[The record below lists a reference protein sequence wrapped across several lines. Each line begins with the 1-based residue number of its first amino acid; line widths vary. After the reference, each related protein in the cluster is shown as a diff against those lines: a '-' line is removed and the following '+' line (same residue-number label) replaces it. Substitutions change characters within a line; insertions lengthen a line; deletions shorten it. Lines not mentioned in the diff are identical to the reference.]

1 MTGEIWH
8 KQVDS
13 LRTVPFKLN
22 GYCNDSRY
30 QRLKNRLYGNIIQTE
45 KGILIDELFL
55 IDYGEVF
62 VANITPIIDTTAGS
76 AIFRMH
82 LITRVY
88 AVGTWEKG
96 RPDEFDLD
104 LFLPANLQGQEL
116 LDFYQRILLH
126 SRICPVNFY
135 YV

>member
-1 MTGEIWH
+1 MIVFAFILTIIVLVNWCGYSSVGENHLKLIGNVQHVWQLTGEMWH

-13 LRTVPFKLN
+13 LRTVLFKLI

-55 IDYGEVF
+55 IDYGGVF
-62 VANITPIIDTTAGS
+62 VANITPIIDATGS
-76 AIFRMH
+76 VIFRMH

-88 AVGTWEKG
+88 AVGT
-96 RPDEFDLD
+96 
-104 LFLPANLQGQEL
+104 
-116 LDFYQRILLH
+116 
-126 SRICPVNFY
+126 
-135 YV
+135 